1 MDLLIPIP
9 VPKLIGPRSPPHCK
23 AHRTD
28 HRVAS
33 VTCSRGSS
41 QATAS
46 GLRAESVLV
55 SATTPSFQMP
65 LERLGGFLLHGV
77 WRLEGVLEGDVDLA
91 VDPDRSEVGQQVLT
105 ISHLIDPHLQVP

>member
-9 VPKLIGPRSPPHCK
+9 VPQLIRPRSPPHCK

-28 HRVAS
+28 WTAKAS
-33 VTCSRGSS
+33 VTCFARGSS
-41 QATAS
+41 PQATAS
-46 GLRAESVLV
+46 SLPAESVLV

-105 ISHLIDPHLQVP
+105 